1 MSAVVSAVS
10 SVFEAVGDF
19 VEDVVEAVGDV
30 VEEVVDVV
38 ENVVEKVG
46 DVVQAVIDD
55 PLPVL
60 LSVAGSFVG
69 IPPAITMGAITAAR
83 GGDLEDI
90 ALSMG
95 TAYFAPQVGNA
106 ISSTVSSAFVDAGFN
121 EAFTQVASDS
131 ISKGFVNG
139 TIAEIKG
146 GSFDDG
152 FAGGFTGGLVSGGVG
167 EVASYVK
174 DDVIT
179 LAQNNGL
186 DLRDA
191 TAVFNAGTKAVS
203 AGVMSEVTGRG
214 DFVTSFTNSAV
225 GSGVDYGAR
234 SLNSTIDEQFKTA
247 ITDWNKKDGEGDGD
261 SLIADAV
268 ENATEGSGIPNE
280 LVGQVTVSSIG
291 FDVTPD
297 STLDSTTGSTSDSTS
312 DSAQVLADST
322 DSSED
327 TGGGE
332 TAVSDVSVLPDSVLT
347 QAPKA
352 DTVDT
357 FADLIGADTTEDGD
371 VDTTVLA
378 DATTTTDKEDVPS
391 EVADIVASLGETT
404 EDKKDVVTPQGALAT
419 VSEVIAPQDLDVTST
434 EVKSDAPI
442 LEGAITKNLVTD
454 NLAEDQ
460 PNVGGLNAVSTKTA
474 GEKMAESLGL
484 KPTDITKPI
493 VASVGNLLKNT
504 LKVGTK
510 PVARKPIAAKPI
522 GGLRTARVAP
532 KKPTPPPLRMDVAK
546 LKPIQKA
553 APSMPAQTLS
563 SSANLTP
570 VSDIASLTSLLKK
583 AG

>member
-30 VEEVVDVV
+30 VEEVVNVV

-95 TAYFAPQVGNA
+95 TAYFAPQVGSA
-106 ISSTVSSAFVDAGFN
+106 ISSTVSSAFIDAGFN

-179 LAQNNGL
+179 MAQNSGL

-203 AGVMSEVTGRG
+203 AGVMSEVTGKG

-247 ITDWNKKDGEGDGD
+247 ITDWNKEDGEGDGD

-322 DSSED
+322 DTSED

-332 TAVSDVSVLPDSVLT
+332 TAVSDISVLPDSVLAK
-347 QAPKA
+347 APKA
-352 DTVDT
+352 DTVET
-357 FADLIGADTTEDGD
+357 FADLIDTDTTEDGD

-419 VSEVIAPQDLDVTST
+419 ASEVVAPQDLNVTAT
-434 EVKSDAPI
+434 DVKSDSPI
-442 LEGAITKNLVTD
+442 AEGAITANL
-454 NLAEDQ
+454 LAEDLPTDQ
-460 PNVGGLNAVSTKTA
+460 PVGGLNAVSTKTA
-474 GEKMAESLGL
+474 DEKMADSLGL

-493 VASVGNLLKNT
+493 VATVGNLLKST

-510 PVARKPIAAKPI
+510 QPVRKPVAVKPL